1 MALLCF
7 VISFLMFITGIISEK
22 ISNPIP
28 QWLYILIGIIEVS
41 ACVIL
46 MGGLWYQWFPM
57 SIKWILEIIV
67 IDLIIYF
74 AVYGI
79 TFFQERQF
87 ANNINKII
95 KTGGKTMEKII
106 EVKNLKKS
114 YGNVQAVK
122 SLSFYVESGKL
133 FAFLGPNGA
142 GKSTTIDIITTFLK
156 PDSGEVIVCGR
167 KLGHEDDKIR
177 SQIGAV
183 FQDGVLDQM
192 LTIKENIM
200 IRGGF
205 YGLSGDKLRENVEK
219 AMAVTG
225 VTEIQNRRY
234 GKLSGGQRRRAD
246 IARALVN
253 TPKILFLD
261 EPTTGLDPQTRKSVW
276 ETIRKLQEET
286 KMTVFLTT
294 HYMEEAAEA
303 DYVVVIDGG
312 EISAKGTPVELK
324 EKYAGDIL
332 IISPKK
338 NNTGAKEYLQNN
350 KLAFA
355 EVGADIKIN
364 IKSTMDSLPILDACR
379 DYIDGFEVLNGT
391 MDDAFIAITGKEIR
405 E

>member
-1 MALLCF
+1 
-7 VISFLMFITGIISEK
+7 
-22 ISNPIP
+22 
-28 QWLYILIGIIEVS
+28 
-41 ACVIL
+41 
-46 MGGLWYQWFPM
+46 
-57 SIKWILEIIV
+57 
-67 IDLIIYF
+67 
-74 AVYGI
+74 
-79 TFFQERQF
+79 
-87 ANNINKII
+87 
-95 KTGGKTMEKII
+95 MEKII
-106 EVKNLKKS
+106 EVKDLKKS
-114 YGNVQAVK
+114 YGDVQAVK

-142 GKSTTIDIITTFLK
+142 GKSTTIDMITTFLK
-156 PDSGEVIVCGR
+156 PDSGEVTVCGR
-167 KLGHEDDKIR
+167 KLGKDDDKIR

-183 FQDGVLDQM
+183 FQDGVLDPL
-192 LTIKENIM
+192 LTVKENIM

-205 YGLSGDKLRENVEK
+205 YGLKGDKLRENAEK
-219 AMAVTG
+219 AMAVSG

-253 TPKILFLD
+253 TPKVLFLD

-276 ETIRKLQEET
+276 ETIRKLQQET

-312 EISAKGTPVELK
+312 EISAKGTPTELK

-332 IISPKK
+332 KITPKRNIS
-338 NNTGAKEYLQNN
+338 TAKEYLIQDNID
-350 KLAFA
+350 FV
-355 EVGADIKIN
+355 EIGADIKIN
-364 IKSTMDSLPILDACR
+364 LKNTMEALPILNACR